1 MPDLQPSRSPCCIRL
16 ETSPEKDAAEAEGTI
31 KRTRHIAS
39 GGCCRCTSFLT
50 KGFEEWQSTL
60 CCRVRITSNSWNC
73 VLSGAL
79 ASGWATSRSTGI

>member
-39 GGCCRCTSFLT
+39 GGCCRCTSF
-50 KGFEEWQSTL
+50 FDE
-60 CCRVRITSNSWNC
+60 RVRRVAINALLQGAHYVKFLELCIVWC
-73 VLSGAL
+73 SGL
-79 ASGWATSRSTGI
+79 WVGHI